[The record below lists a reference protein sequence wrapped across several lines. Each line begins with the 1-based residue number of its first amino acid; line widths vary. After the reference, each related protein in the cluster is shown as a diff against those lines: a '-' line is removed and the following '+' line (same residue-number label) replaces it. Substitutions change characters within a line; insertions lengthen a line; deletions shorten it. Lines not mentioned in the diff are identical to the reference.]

1 MLPCCLYPCVPAAV
15 TPGASL
21 QRSMSPGGTDPR
33 AQLAER
39 MASPELTDGLRD
51 MHQQMVIK
59 QITALERRVKELEG
73 GNERLKEQVR
83 PRGLGE
89 TLSVS

>member
-1 MLPCCLYPCVPAAV
+1 
-15 TPGASL
+15 
-21 QRSMSPGGTDPR
+21 
-33 AQLAER
+33 

-73 GNERLKEQVR
+73 ENERLKEQVR
-83 PRGLGE
+83 PRALRDN
-89 TLSVS
+89 TASCLLAIS